1 MFFLFR
7 SAPICQDYG
16 GSDAT
21 SSLASLV
28 LSGDGA
34 WSDAQ
39 GRVYDARSIYTQGI
53 EPYLNLAGRYGVG
66 FLVNELAF
74 FDAEQDSG
82 EPVPLETYLNC
93 YGDCIDLFEEAG
105 IGYSLTFLAY
115 SNIGLIGDEQ
125 GEFAVWSDYPEGLRR
140 DTCTYSSGF
149 SEAFPV
155 NGVLLDL
162 ILDHMTSKG

>member
-28 LSGDGA
+28 LSDDGA

-39 GRVYDARSIYTQGI
+39 GRVYDVRSIYTYGLA
-53 EPYLNLAGRYGVG
+53 PYLNLAGRYGVG
-66 FLVNELAF
+66 FMVNELAF
-74 FDAEQDSG
+74 FDAEQDTG
-82 EPVPLETYLNC
+82 KPVPLETYLN
-93 YGDCIDLFEEAG
+93 YCIDLFEEAG

-149 SEAFPV
+149 SETLPV
-155 NGVLLDL
+155 NGVLLDR
-162 ILDHMTSKG
+162 ILDHITSKE